1 MRISPIILALLVSC
15 ALAMADDP
23 NTTTADKA
31 KATQIE
37 ELADG
42 VVDPYNPPAERARFF
57 KSAGPDNELD
67 ANEFARTHGK
77 QGHFARRFDNWRAMQ
92 AFDKNR
98 SNTID
103 WFEADAYRKA
113 IREGFLKNLDAD
125 EDGKFSKQER
135 AKLNQALAKGRLPLG
150 RTVVNGRRSRR
161 ARELTPEQIKEYDQD
176 GDGELSRQERR
187 KAWQAIAE
195 KRRAEIQKRMLEEY
209 DADGDGELSE
219 EERENQR
226 ADLRKQMQDR
236 VEQALTKRFD
246 ENGDGV
252 LSEDE
257 AARMEEAKQE
267 MEKRAKQWRERMDQ
281 RRKEFLKKYDA
292 DGDGELSR
300 EERRAG
306 VRAEREAWRKR
317 MVEAYDKDGDGELSD
332 EERRAGWRA
341 EREKRWVRMFDKD
354 KDGELSEEEKAEMDK
369 ARERMRERMR
379 RWRERRNSRRDRQ
392 DDQREPSEDD
402 DSEENAVILS
412 PDGKSM
418 VVIQPG

>member
-1 MRISPIILALLVSC
+1 MKISPIILALLVGC
-15 ALAMADDP
+15 ASAVADDP
-23 NTTTADKA
+23 NTASTDKV
-31 KATQIE
+31 KSTQVE

-42 VVDPYNPPAERARFF
+42 VVDPYNPPGERTRFF

-67 ANEFARTHGK
+67 ANEFDQTRGK
-77 QGHFARRFDNWRAMQ
+77 EGHFARRFDNWRAMQ

-113 IREGFLKNLDAD
+113 IREGFLKSFDAD
-125 EDGKFSKQER
+125 EDGKFSQQER

-150 RTVVNGRRSRR
+150 RNVVNGRRSRR
-161 ARELTPEQIKEYDQD
+161 GRQLTPEQIKEYDQD
-176 GDGELSRQERR
+176 GDGKLSREERR
-187 KAWQAIAE
+187 KAWQAFAE
-195 KRRAEIQKRMLEEY
+195 KRREEIRKAMLEKY
-209 DADGDGELSE
+209 DADGDGELSQ
-219 EERENQR
+219 EEREKQR
-226 ADLRKQMQDR
+226 TDLRKRMQDR
-236 VEQALTKRFD
+236 MEQALAKRFD
-246 ENGDGV
+246 EDGDGV

-267 MEKRAKQWRERMDQ
+267 MAKRAERLREQMEH
-281 RRKEFLKKYDA
+281 RRKEFLEKYDA

-300 EERRAG
+300 QERRAG
-306 VRAEREAWRKR
+306 MRAEREAWRKR

-332 EERRAGWRA
+332 QERRAGWRA
-341 EREKRWVRMFDKD
+341 EREKRWIRMFDKD
-354 KDGELSEEEKAEMDK
+354 KDGQLSEEEKAKMEK

-379 RWRERRNSRRDRQ
+379 RWRERRNNRPSGQ
-392 DDQREPSEDD
+392 DDSPESSDED
-402 DSEENAVILS
+402 DSEDNTVILS